1 MSRIDTETKRK
12 LREMGAT
19 ALLESLEAR
28 DETLMLGLGFEDQV
42 RLVVDEAHTSFT
54 HAKVEGLIRRAG
66 LRYPNADLR
75 RVDLLT
81 ERGLDQGVI
90 AQLGTCSFIDRQQN
104 VVFQG
109 FTGSGKSYLGCA
121 LAKQA
126 CQHRIRAHYIRMPDL
141 AEAWALARDK
151 PHGQRTF
158 LKKYAAFTLLVIDEW
173 LLDHPDEGMRSMLL
187 ELLERRYGN
196 TSTVFCTQYAQK
208 DWHQRLGSGV
218 HADAIMDRIVHNTL
232 WIETGSFNMREH
244 TAMNGL

>member
-1 MSRIDTETKRK
+1 MTRIDSETKRK

-19 ALLESLEAR
+19 AMLEALEAR

-42 RLVVDEAHTSFT
+42 RLIVDEAHSSFT

-66 LRYPNADLR
+66 LRYPSADLR
-75 RVDLLT
+75 RLDLLA

-90 AQLGTCSFIDRQQN
+90 AQLGSCSFIERQQN

-151 PHGQRTF
+151 PRGTTTF

-173 LLDHPDEGMRSMLL
+173 LLDPPDEAMRSMLL
-187 ELLERRYGN
+187 ELLERRYGH
-196 TSTVFCTQYAQK
+196 TSTVFCTQYPQK

-218 HADAIMDRIVHNTL
+218 HADAIMDRIVHNTI
-232 WIETGSFNMREH
+232 WIETGSYNMREH
-244 TAMNGL
+244 AAMNER

>member
-1 MSRIDTETKRK
+1 MTRLDPETRRK

-19 ALLESLEAR
+19 ALLEAFEAR
-28 DETLMLGLGFEDQV
+28 DETLMLGMRFEDQV
-42 RLVVDEAHTSFT
+42 KIVVDEAHSTFT

-75 RVDLLT
+75 RLDMLH

-90 AQLGTCSFIDRQQN
+90 AQLGACSFIDRHQN

-126 CQHRIRAHYIRMPDL
+126 CTHRIRAHYIRMPDL
-141 AEAWALARDK
+141 AETWALAQDK
-151 PHGQRTF
+151 PNGKTTF
-158 LKKYAAFTLLVIDEW
+158 LKKYAAFTLLVLDEW
-173 LLDHPDEGMRSMLL
+173 LLDPPDEGMRSMLL
-187 ELLERRYGN
+187 ELLERRYGHA
-196 TSTVFCTQYAQK
+196 STVFCTQYAQK

-232 WIETGSFNMREH
+232 WIETGTFNMREH
-244 TAMNGL
+244 TAVN